1 MRTSIARL
9 RLCGAGPGGA
19 SPSRRCIS
27 VRIIAGVLLAVAG
40 LLHYQR
46 IGAKLESGRF
56 EPAGFIIDRVAILT
70 VLSGVMVAGYLVY
83 TGLGL

>member
-1 MRTSIARL
+1 M
-9 RLCGAGPGGA
+9 
-19 SPSRRCIS
+19 
-27 VRIIAGVLLAVAG
+27 AVAG